1 MATAAATHLRVS
13 EWCVV
18 IMLLIFPHSGES
30 ERDVFNEKP
39 TKEELVSQT
48 EEASST
54 RLASNAVM
62 HTSMGD
68 IHIKLF
74 PKELVRSE
82 ERRVGKEC
90 RSRWSPYH

>member
-1 MATAAATHLRVS
+1 MMY
-13 EWCVV
+13 W
-18 IMLLIFPHSGES
+18 FFFYSGDS

-54 RLASNAVM
+54 RLANNAVM

-74 PKELVRSE
+74 PKELVSYKTFHQLLINM
-82 ERRVGKEC
+82 V
-90 RSRWSPYH
+90 